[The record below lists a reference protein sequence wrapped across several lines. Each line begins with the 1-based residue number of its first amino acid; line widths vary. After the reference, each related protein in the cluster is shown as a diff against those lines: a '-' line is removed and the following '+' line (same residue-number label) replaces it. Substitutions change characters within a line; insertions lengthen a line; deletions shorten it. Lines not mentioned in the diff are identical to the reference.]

1 MIAARRLA
9 ALVAA
14 GFSVMLSGCL
24 TIQHAFLP
32 PPRPPVPQNFTAPP
46 TGKPLRRIALLPL
59 WSEKLP
65 GDYLRELDAAFSAEL
80 TKMALF
86 EVVPVSRGQMEAAFG
101 ERQLASID
109 ALPSK
114 LLSGLRAEFA
124 VDGVLFTDLTHFSPY
139 RPLSMAVRAKL
150 VEVSSGEIR
159 WACDHVYDTG
169 NAAVAESARQF
180 QLRYTN
186 EHQPLQ
192 SDGGTILLSPSRFA
206 KYVASQTYASLR
218 PEAERGMFS
227 AKAFAS
233 PDR

>member
-1 MIAARRLA
+1 MIAARRRA

-14 GFSVMLSGCL
+14 GFSMLFSGCL
-24 TIQHAFLP
+24 TLPHAIAP
-32 PPRPPVPQNFTAPP
+32 PPPQNYTAPP
-46 TGKPLRRIALLPL
+46 TEGKPMRRVALLPL

-109 ALPSK
+109 ALPAK
-114 LLSGLRAEFA
+114 TLSSLRTQFA
-124 VDGVLFTDLTHFSPY
+124 VDGVVFTDLTHFSPY

-150 VEVSSGEIR
+150 VDVTSGEIR
-159 WACDHVYDTG
+159 WAFDNVYDTG
-169 NAAVAESARQF
+169 NAAVAEAAKKF
-180 QLRYTN
+180 QRRYTS
-186 EHQPLQ
+186 EQQPLS

-227 AKAFAS
+227 AKAFVS
-233 PDR
+233 PNR

>member
-1 MIAARRLA
+1 MIAARRLV

-14 GFSVMLSGCL
+14 GFSMLLSGCL
-24 TIQHAFLP
+24 TLRHALAP
-32 PPRPPVPQNFTAPP
+32 PPPPPQNYTAPP
-46 TGKPLRRIALLPL
+46 SEGKPMRRIALLPL

-109 ALPSK
+109 ALPAK
-114 LLSGLRAEFA
+114 TLSSLRTQFA
-124 VDGVLFTDLTHFSPY
+124 VDGVVFTDLTHFSPY

-150 VEVSSGEIR
+150 VDVTSGEIR
-159 WACDHVYDTG
+159 WAFDNVYDTG
-169 NAAVAESARQF
+169 HAAVAESAKKF
-180 QLRYTN
+180 QRGYAN
-186 EHQPLQ
+186 QQQPLR

>member
-1 MIAARRLA
+1 MIAARRRA

-14 GFSVMLSGCL
+14 GFSMLLSGCL
-24 TIQHAFLP
+24 TLPHAIAP
-32 PPRPPVPQNFTAPP
+32 PPPQNYTAPP
-46 TGKPLRRIALLPL
+46 NEGKPMRRIALLPL

-109 ALPSK
+109 ALPAK
-114 LLSGLRAEFA
+114 TLSSLRTQFA
-124 VDGVLFTDLTHFSPY
+124 VDGVVFTDLTHFSPY

-150 VEVSSGEIR
+150 VDVTSGEIR
-159 WACDHVYDTG
+159 WAFDNVYDTG
-169 NAAVAESARQF
+169 NAAVAEAAKKF
-180 QLRYTN
+180 QRRYTS
-186 EHQPLQ
+186 EQQPLS

-227 AKAFAS
+227 AKAFVS
-233 PDR
+233 PNR

>member
-1 MIAARRLA
+1 MIAARRPVALA
-9 ALVAA
+9 AA
-14 GFSVMLSGCL
+14 GLSMVLSGCFTTEYTL
-24 TIQHAFLP
+24 AP
-32 PPRPPVPQNFTAPP
+32 PPPPPQNYTAPQ
-46 TGKPLRRIALLPL
+46 TAGKPMRRIALLPL

-65 GDYLRELDAAFSAEL
+65 GDYLRELDAVFSAEL

-86 EVVPVSRGQMEAAFG
+86 EVVPVSRGQMEEAFG

-114 LLSGLRAEFA
+114 TLYSMRSQFA
-124 VDGVLFTDLTHFSPY
+124 VDGVMFNDLTHFSPY

-150 VEVSSGEIR
+150 VDVSSGEVR
-159 WACDHVYDTG
+159 WAFDYVYDTG
-169 NAAVAESARQF
+169 NAAVAESAKQF

-186 EHQPLQ
+186 EQQPLR

-206 KYVASQTYASLR
+206 KYVASQTYATLR
-218 PEAERGMFS
+218 LEAERGMFS

-233 PDR
+233 PNR

>member
-1 MIAARRLA
+1 MTSTRRLV

-14 GFSVMLSGCL
+14 GLSMAFGGCAAVHHAL
-24 TIQHAFLP
+24 TP
-32 PPRPPVPQNFTAPP
+32 PPRPQNYTAPP
-46 TGKPLRRIALLPL
+46 VEGKTLRRVALLPL

-86 EVVPVSRGQMEAAFG
+86 EVVPVSRGQMEGAFG

-109 ALPSK
+109 ALPAGA
-114 LLSGLRAEFA
+114 LSSLRTRFA
-124 VDGVLFTDLTHFSPY
+124 VDGVIFTDLTHFSPY
-139 RPLSMAVRAKL
+139 RPVSMAVRAKL
-150 VEVSSGEIR
+150 VDASNGEIR
-159 WACDHVYDTG
+159 WAFDHVYDSG
-169 NAAVAESARQF
+169 NAAVAESAKRF

-186 EHQPLQ
+186 EHQPLR

-227 AKAFAS
+227 AKVFSS